1 MNETIAAIATAH
13 GIGGIC
19 IVRISGGDALR
30 IALAISHRSY
40 LEPRR
45 ATLTGLFDASGEIF
59 GEAILIY
66 FKSPHSFTGEDVVE
80 IQTHGG
86 FVASSLAL
94 EAAVS
99 LGARIAHPG
108 EFSKRAFLNDKMDLS
123 KAEAIS
129 DLINSRSQ
137 SAAKILARN
146 LRGELEGF
154 IGDLRAA
161 LVTTLA
167 FVEVCIDYAEEDLPS
182 DVLQSSQKM
191 LDENIKSLEKITRIS
206 RSRKGLIE
214 GFKVAIVGRPNV
226 GKSSIL
232 NALLNFER
240 AIVSDEAGTTRDLIE
255 ESLKIG
261 THLIRIIDTAG
272 IRQSSSKLENIG
284 ISYSVRAASEA
295 DVILAIFDAS
305 REFSEE
311 DGEILKI
318 LREQKDKKIIYVFN
332 KCDLPRK
339 FHPSAEDLGDDLETF
354 SAKNFAAENLKQSR
368 TCDASLNSCA
378 QNLKAKNL
386 KRDLSAQNSTFINST
401 PTSQIALANSINL
414 VGQNSAAKAELVS
427 PNTERVTASC
437 AAGNFTKDDSKQNS
451 ANSVAPSSS
460 AKNSAKQNTQAN
472 SIFTPLEISVNEGV
486 DKILTALESY
496 LDSQNFD
503 GLMLSNDRQI
513 G

>member
-1 MNETIAAIATAH
+1 MSETIAAIATAH

-30 IALAISHRSY
+30 IALAISHRSH

-45 ATLTGLFDASGEIF
+45 ATLADLFDASGEIF

-86 FVASSLAL
+86 FVVSSLAL

-108 EFSKRAFLNDKMDLS
+108 EFSKRAFLNNKMDLS

-161 LVTTLA
+161 LVKTLA

-272 IRQSSSKLENIG
+272 IRQSSSTLENIG

-318 LREQKDKKIIYVFN
+318 LRERKDKKIIYVFN

-339 FHPSAEDLGDDLETF
+339 FKADANSLGENLAAADADSFKNLAQSSTCENSAGLNFKSTADKNLE
-354 SAKNFAAENLKQSR
+354 AAAENFKI
-368 TCDASLNSCA
+368 
-378 QNLKAKNL
+378 
-386 KRDLSAQNSTFINST
+386 SAGDS
-401 PTSQIALANSINL
+401 IAA
-414 VGQNSAAKAELVS
+414 
-427 PNTERVTASC
+427 
-437 AAGNFTKDDSKQNS
+437 
-451 ANSVAPSSS
+451 
-460 AKNSAKQNTQAN
+460 
-472 SIFTPLEISVNEGV
+472 PLEISVKEGV

-513 G
+513 GVCETALEALQSAREKLKNEELEIFAFEINRAIAAIAQVSRPFERDEILDEMFGNFCLGK